1 MNWNN
6 KKVLV
11 TGGASFIGSHLCE
24 QIVQKGAKVRVA
36 ENFSSG
42 ARDHL
47 AHIEC
52 ETLEGD
58 LLDPSFCDQA
68 TKGMEVVFH
77 LAADHGGRGYIDSHP
92 VECSTNMILDGQVFR
107 HAHRNEAEKII
118 FKNKQIRKK
127 LELYIFKIVRK
138 KRSDFIKQEKE
149 KKTRL
154 IFIDI
159 PLLFENNLEKQF
171 HKVISIIASKQVR
184 LKRLKKTRKMTETQ
198 FKNIIKSQTSDV
210 IRKNKSDYVI
220 YNNSTLKDYKTKINK
235 LINKL

>member
-1 MNWNN
+1 MT
-6 KKVLV
+6 KIIAI
-11 TGGASFIGSHLCE
+11 TGGIGSGKSTLCSKLKDKGFKIHSSDE
-24 QIVQKGAKVRVA
+24 QVAKIYKNPDKKFFTYLRTIGLSKSISKK
-36 ENFSSG
+36 N
-42 ARDHL
+42 
-47 AHIEC
+47 
-52 ETLEGD
+52 
-58 LLDPSFCDQA
+58 
-68 TKGMEVVFH
+68 
-77 LAADHGGRGYIDSHP
+77 IDKNIIS
-92 VECSTNMILDGQVFR
+92 
-107 HAHRNEAEKII
+107 KII
-118 FKNKQIRKK
+118 FENKQIRKK

-159 PLLFENNLEKQF
+159 PLLFENSLEKQF

>member
-1 MNWNN
+1 MT
-6 KKVLV
+6 KTIAI
-11 TGGASFIGSHLCE
+11 TGGIGSGKSTFCSKLKEKGFKIHSSDE
-24 QIVQKGAKVRVA
+24 QVAKIYKNPEKKFVTYLRTIGLSKSISKK
-36 ENFSSG
+36 N
-42 ARDHL
+42 
-47 AHIEC
+47 
-52 ETLEGD
+52 
-58 LLDPSFCDQA
+58 
-68 TKGMEVVFH
+68 
-77 LAADHGGRGYIDSHP
+77 IDKKIIS
-92 VECSTNMILDGQVFR
+92 
-107 HAHRNEAEKII
+107 KII
-118 FKNKQIRKK
+118 FENKQIRKK

-138 KRSDFIKQEKE
+138 KRSDFIKKEKQ

-171 HKVISIIASKQVR
+171 HKVISILASKQVR
-184 LKRLKKTRKMTETQ
+184 LKRLKKTRKMTEKQ

>member
-1 MNWNN
+1 MT
-6 KKVLV
+6 KIIAI
-11 TGGASFIGSHLCE
+11 TGGIGSGKSTLCSKLKDKGFKIHSSDE
-24 QIVQKGAKVRVA
+24 QVAKIYKNPDKKFFTYLRTIGLSKSISKK
-36 ENFSSG
+36 N
-42 ARDHL
+42 
-47 AHIEC
+47 
-52 ETLEGD
+52 
-58 LLDPSFCDQA
+58 
-68 TKGMEVVFH
+68 
-77 LAADHGGRGYIDSHP
+77 IDKNIIS
-92 VECSTNMILDGQVFR
+92 
-107 HAHRNEAEKII
+107 KII
-118 FKNKQIRKK
+118 FENKQIRKK

-198 FKNIIKSQTSDV
+198 FKNIIKSQTTDV

>member
-1 MNWNN
+1 MT
-6 KKVLV
+6 KIIAI
-11 TGGASFIGSHLCE
+11 TGGIGSGKSTLCSKLKDKGFKIHSSDE
-24 QIVQKGAKVRVA
+24 QVAKIYKYPDKKFFTYLRTIGLSKSISKK
-36 ENFSSG
+36 N
-42 ARDHL
+42 
-47 AHIEC
+47 
-52 ETLEGD
+52 
-58 LLDPSFCDQA
+58 
-68 TKGMEVVFH
+68 
-77 LAADHGGRGYIDSHP
+77 IDKKIIS
-92 VECSTNMILDGQVFR
+92 
-107 HAHRNEAEKII
+107 KII
-118 FKNKQIRKK
+118 FENKQIRKK